1 MQVFI
6 QSAEGLITG
15 ILAFLLGLLWQ
26 RINKIVLNHRA
37 RRFWRP
43 VMSKDVKLVVS
54 RFRRQQGFEA
64 SGLIGAGDVVAMHNL
79 SRYFTQIG
87 FRSFDITFN
96 DQLGYGDT
104 LGRSLRADLILLG
117 GPDSNTLTN
126 EVVKHLSLGISFKE
140 IYPSEPDVLLEPR
153 ISDPTAATSPDG
165 NDSKPSPVI
174 RGILRRIGMA
184 SEAEQPREQWR
195 IPVIF
200 DVANKELYKPVKKG
214 DQIVTDCGV
223 IIRAPNPFD
232 ESKTV
237 VILCGS
243 YGYGTWE
250 AVQYAQS
257 REFLSQIPHRS
268 EPLECVF
275 TVDVVRD
282 TPQRR
287 HPKFVRRSP
296 EQGESLQISHGD
308 GATHAFLDPVR
319 VFLQPLAVS
328 CRGES

>member
-6 QSAEGLITG
+6 QAAEGLITG

-26 RINKIVLNHRA
+26 RINKIVLNYRA

-54 RFRRQQGFEA
+54 RFRRLQGFEA
-64 SGLIGAGDVVAMHNL
+64 SGVIGAGDVVAMHNL
-79 SRYFTQIG
+79 SEYFTRIG

-96 DQLGYGDT
+96 DQLGYGEA
-104 LGRSLRADLILLG
+104 LGRSLRTDLILLG

-126 EVVKHLSLGISFKE
+126 EVVKNLSLGISFKE
-140 IYPSEPDVLLEPR
+140 IYPSDPDVLLEPR
-153 ISDPTAATSPDG
+153 IWDPTAATSPDG
-165 NDSKPSPVI
+165 DDSKPSPVI
-174 RGILRRIGMA
+174 RGILRRIGVA
-184 SEAEQPREQWR
+184 SEEDPPREQWR
-195 IPVIF
+195 IPVIL
-200 DVANKELYKPVKKG
+200 DVASKELYKPIKKG
-214 DQIVTDCGV
+214 DGMVTDCGV

-243 YGYGTWE
+243 YGYGTWA

-257 REFLSQIPHRS
+257 KEFLSQIPNRS

-282 TPQRR
+282 TPQRPR
-287 HPKFVRRSP
+287 LQFVRRSP
-296 EQGESLQISHGD
+296 DHGESLQISHERWGD
-308 GATHAFLDPVR
+308 
-319 VFLQPLAVS
+319 S
-328 CRGES
+328 CVPRSGSGTYSAAGGLLSR